1 MPATNSTVSYHRSGA
16 SVYIAFVITLGVL
29 VLAYAVRSR
38 TFGHVDLYFLICL
51 SLALLTSTLKV
62 TLPGVKGTISVAFF
76 FVLFSVTQFTLPE
89 TVLVGAG
96 ASLVQ
101 CLWRP
106 KRRVR
111 TIEVLFNVS
120 SIAIA
125 ITVARLIYFPPMPS
139 VQSLVIPSVRL
150 IVAAA
155 AYFILNT
162 FSIAVVISL
171 TTGQRVS
178 QVWRESYLWSLPYY
192 LVGASLI
199 AALQYLVRRFGVQ
212 IPVVGAP
219 LIYGIYK
226 SFQVYVGRLEDEKK
240 HAQEL
245 VTIHERTIAVLEASK
260 QKAEEAT
267 RLKSEF
273 LANMSHE
280 VRTPMNGIIG
290 MIELALDTDDNTE
303 RSDYLQTA
311 RGCAH
316 SLLRII
322 NDILDFSK
330 IEAGKLAFERVKF
343 SVPDL
348 LSDVVRSMQG
358 TADEKGLSLVCDI
371 PSGVPNVVIG
381 DPGRLRQIL
390 VNLISN
396 GIKFTHTGGV
406 QIRTEV
412 KAGSQDSYRLV
423 FSISDTG
430 IGIPKDQQLR
440 IFQAF
445 VQADGSLTRQYGG
458 TGLGLAIVSQLVEMM
473 GGQVCVESEEGR
485 GSTFRFS
492 VCVDRDPAA
501 DGAVAIVESGTSQP
515 SSFAAAL

>member
-1 MPATNSTVSYHRSGA
+1 MY
-16 SVYIAFVITLGVL
+16 
-29 VLAYAVRSR
+29 LA
-38 TFGHVDLYFLICL
+38 CL

-89 TVLVGAG
+89 TVLLAAG

-106 KRRVR
+106 KKRVR
-111 TIEVLFNVS
+111 TIEALFNVS

-125 ITVARLIYFPPMPS
+125 VSIARLIYFPPISS

-162 FSIAVVISL
+162 LSVAAVISL

-178 QVWRESYLWSLPYY
+178 QIWQESYLWSLPYY
-192 LVGASLI
+192 LVGASII
-199 AALQYLVRRFGVQ
+199 ATLQFLVRRFGVQ
-212 IPVVGAP
+212 IPIVGAP
-219 LIYGIYK
+219 LIYGIYR

-245 VTIHERTIAVLEASK
+245 VTMHERTIEVLEASK

-290 MIELALDTDDNTE
+290 MIELALDTEDDVE

-348 LSDVVRSMQG
+348 LRDIVRSMQG
-358 TADEKGLSLVCDI
+358 AVDEKGLSIACDI
-371 PSGVPNVVIG
+371 ASGVPNVVIG

-396 GIKFTHTGGV
+396 GIKFTPTGGV
-406 QIRTEV
+406 QIRSEV
-412 KAGSQDSYRLV
+412 KPGPQDSYRLL

-430 IGIPKDQQLR
+430 IGIAKDQQPR

-473 GGQVCVESEEGR
+473 GGQICVESEEGH

-501 DGAVAIVESGTSQP
+501 AGHDVVSQSSVAVVSGRI
-515 SSFAAAL
+515 

>member
-1 MPATNSTVSYHRSGA
+1 MPAANPLVIHRPTKA
-16 SVYIAFVITLGVL
+16 SAYIGFVITIGAL
-29 VLAYAVRSR
+29 VLAYAARSWTSER
-38 TFGHVDLYFLICL
+38 PGLYLICL

-76 FVLFSVTQFTLPE
+76 FVLFAVTQFSLPE
-89 TVLVGAG
+89 TIVLGAG

-106 KRRVR
+106 KKRVR
-111 TIEVLFNVS
+111 TVEIFFNVS
-120 SIAIA
+120 SIAMA
-125 ITVARLIYFPPMPS
+125 VTVARLIYYPPVVS
-139 VQSLVIPSVRL
+139 VQSLVIPSLRL

-162 FSIAVVISL
+162 LSIAVVISL
-171 TTGQRVS
+171 TTAQSVS
-178 QVWRESYLWSLPYY
+178 QVWKESYLWSLPYY
-192 LVGASLI
+192 LVGASII
-199 AALQYLVRRFGVQ
+199 AAFQYLVRRFGVQ
-212 IPVVGAP
+212 IPIVAVP
-219 LIYGIYK
+219 LIYGIYR
-226 SFQVYVGRLEDEKK
+226 SFQVYVGRLEDERK

-245 VTIHERTIAVLEASK
+245 VTIHERTIAVLEAAK

-290 MIELALDTDDNTE
+290 MIELALDTEDEAE

-343 SVPDL
+343 IVADFL
-348 LSDVVRSMQG
+348 REVVRSMQSA
-358 TADEKGLSLVCDI
+358 ADEKNLSIVCDI
-371 PSGVPNVVIG
+371 SSDVPYVVIG

-390 VNLISN
+390 VNLLGN

-406 QIRTEV
+406 KIRVEV
-412 KAGSQDSYRLV
+412 KPGSQGSYRLL

-430 IGIPKDQQLR
+430 IGIPKDQQPR

-473 GGQVCVESEEGR
+473 GGQICVESEQGR

-492 VCVDRDPAA
+492 VCVDRDPE
-501 DGAVAIVESGTSQP
+501 DDRTVTTHKVSSSKP
-515 SSFAAAL
+515 SSFVAAV

>member
-1 MPATNSTVSYHRSGA
+1 MLAPNSPVSCPRSRA
-16 SVYIAFVITLGVL
+16 YTYIAFVIALGAL
-29 VLAYAVRSR
+29 VLAYAARSWTSAR
-38 TFGHVDLYFLICL
+38 PGLYIACL
-51 SLALLTSTLKV
+51 SLALLTSALKV

-76 FVLFSVTQFTLPE
+76 FVLFSITQFTLSE
-89 TVLVGAG
+89 TVLLGAG

-101 CLWRP
+101 SLWRP
-106 KRRVR
+106 KKRVR

-125 ITVARLIYFPPMPS
+125 VTVARLIYYPP
-139 VQSLVIPSVRL
+139 VLQSFVIPSLRL
-150 IVAAA
+150 IVAAGT
-155 AYFILNT
+155 YFILNT
-162 FSIAVVISL
+162 LSIAVVISL
-171 TTGQRVS
+171 TTAQGVS
-178 QVWRESYLWSLPYY
+178 QVWQESYLWSFPYY
-192 LVGASLI
+192 LVGASII
-199 AALQYLVRRFGVQ
+199 APLQYLVQRFGVQ
-212 IPVVGAP
+212 IPIVGAP

-226 SFQVYVGRLEDEKK
+226 SFQVYVGRLEDERK

-245 VTIHERTIAVLEASK
+245 VAMHERTIAVLEASK

-290 MIELALDTDDNTE
+290 MIELALDTEDHAE

-311 RGCAH
+311 SGCAH

-330 IEAGKLAFERVKF
+330 IEAGKLTFERVTF
-343 SVPDL
+343 SVPEL
-348 LSDVVRSMQG
+348 LRDVVRSMQSA
-358 TADEKGLSLVCDI
+358 ADEKNLGLACDI
-371 PSGVPNVVIG
+371 SSNVPTVVVG

-390 VNLISN
+390 INLISN
-396 GIKFTHTGGV
+396 GIKFTPAGGV
-406 QIRTEV
+406 RIRTDA
-412 KAGSQDSYRLV
+412 KAGPQDSCRLL

-430 IGIPKDQQLR
+430 IGIPKDQQPR

-473 GGQVCVESEEGR
+473 GGQICVESEQGR
-485 GSTFRFS
+485 GSTFRFT
-492 VCVDRDPAA
+492 VCVDREPAA
-501 DGAVAIVESGTSQP
+501 GGREVTSAQSSAFVAAV
-515 SSFAAAL
+515 